1 MPRWTG
7 DLKASGEAVRL
18 PGALSRW
25 PQQQPLQRRLSMSYR
40 NCRGP
45 AKGACEANSSSNFY
59 RSRKR
64 CVMLLRLS
72 IERRGISSSLQSRAR
87 ERPRRAEHNCRPQER
102 KVPREVVGDTP
113 VEARGSKTAATS
125 FAISVICVAMQS
137 IYNKLEAS
145 REDFCREKSKGH
157 PFSTCR

>member
-145 REDFCREKSKGH
+145 REDF
-157 PFSTCR
+157 